1 MPKKW
6 KHRPGGVSL
15 SNSNTTSPH
24 AGMHTCTH
32 KVIREY
38 THAHAHM
45 LNSLPSPP
53 ILKKKKKS
61 LKSLSCDSQVSS
73 SSGKPFCLS
82 GPQGHGTSRAVTGDQ
97 ASPDTE
103 FEALTSMNLKRAN
116 QRAAAQGGP
125 GVGSGAW
132 VAFGCTF
139 PGRPASP
146 VDSRDLGQ
154 RIS

>member
-1 MPKKW
+1 MPKKN
-6 KHRPGGVSL
+6 GSTGLGVSL

-24 AGMHTCTH
+24 AGTHTCTH

-38 THAHAHM
+38 THAHT

-53 ILKKKKKS
+53 ILKKKKKN